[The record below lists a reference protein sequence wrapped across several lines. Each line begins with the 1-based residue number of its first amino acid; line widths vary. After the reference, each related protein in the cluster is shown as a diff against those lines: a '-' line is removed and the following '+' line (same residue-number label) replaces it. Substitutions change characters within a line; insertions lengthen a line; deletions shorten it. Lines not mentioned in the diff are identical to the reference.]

1 MSGLS
6 KKLCNSTRE
15 ENCQDELMPQRTSAI
30 RAASGAI
37 LYCSSGLNGLDS
49 LLFEGAKEEKGLPSQ
64 TKVLKALLDSGNEVH
79 IIAGKHAGQT
89 IDIGPGWLNEAASL
103 SVVEAGG
110 SLKTDLTPKNIARRA
125 LFFIRF
131 NFAVRKALAKHRFDL
146 VYLHGEQAS
155 MAAKEAHAK
164 GVPCG
169 QRAYGSL
176 LGQLPSGSRER
187 WFLTRLRYPHTF
199 SALKLKKDFV
209 IATKDGSEVDKLAL
223 RVCKKTP
230 PYDLYLWSNGVDFLP
245 CETLNEWDEE
255 RLSLKQRFMFC
266 GARIDKSKNQ
276 LFAINVLHYLKCMGI
291 GDLHLVLAGEVSDP
305 VYHSKL
311 VAAVERYD
319 LDDRV
324 HFLGSVQRS
333 LVLKLHRLSVAS
345 FSTYDNYS
353 RGNSFLEGMAVG
365 AVSVV
370 LRGDRSVADLV
381 VDGVSGLC
389 VEDEQEAARRVASL
403 LNDKELSDRIRVNAR
418 KKTEE
423 IVPSWDERVAQEL
436 DLIHYYI
443 EKNHERR
450 SH

>member
-1 MSGLS
+1 MEFGQEAGECRSGG
-6 KKLCNSTRE
+6 KLPGRAEAPAKIDAARE
-15 ENCQDELMPQRTSAI
+15 APS
-30 RAASGAI
+30 AI
-37 LYCSSGLNGLDS
+37 LYCSSGLSGLDP
-49 LLFEGAKEEKGLPSQ
+49 LLFEGAKEEEGLPSQ
-64 TKVLKALLDSGNEVH
+64 TKVLKALLDSGDEVR
-79 IIAGKHAGQT
+79 IVAGKHAGQA
-89 IDIGPGWLNEAASL
+89 IDVGSEWLSRVASI
-103 SVVEAGG
+103 STVEAGG
-110 SLKTDLTPKNIARRA
+110 SLERDRSLANIVRRVSFPARFNSAVRRA
-125 LFFIRF
+125 LSE
-131 NFAVRKALAKHRFDL
+131 HHFDL
-146 VYLHGEQAS
+146 VYLHGEQVS
-155 MAAKEAHAK
+155 MAAKEALAR

-169 QRAYGSL
+169 QRAYGSS
-176 LGQLPSGSRER
+176 LGQLPCKSGIGWLWVRFR
-187 WFLTRLRYPHTF
+187 HPRAFDT
-199 SALKLKKDFV
+199 LKRGKDFV

-223 RVCKKTP
+223 RVCGKNP

-245 CETLNEWDEE
+245 RETLNEWDEE

-276 LFAINVLHYLKCMGI
+276 FFAINVLHYLKCMGI

-319 LDDRV
+319 LGGRV
-324 HFLGSVQRS
+324 HFLGSVRRS

-436 DLIHYYI
+436 DLIHYYM

-450 SH
+450 ND

>member
-1 MSGLS
+1 MGFGQEAGGCRSAD
-6 KKLCNSTRE
+6 KLPGRTEAPAKIDSARE
-15 ENCQDELMPQRTSAI
+15 APS
-30 RAASGAI
+30 AI
-37 LYCSSGLNGLDS
+37 LYCSSGSRGLDS
-49 LLFEGAKEEKGLPSQ
+49 LLFEGGKEEGLPSQ
-64 TKVLKALLDSGNEVH
+64 TKVLKALLDSGHEVH
-79 IIAGKHAGQT
+79 IIVRRRTGQM
-89 IDIGPGWLNEAASL
+89 IDIGAGWLSRVASCL
-103 SVVEAGG
+103 AVEIGE
-110 SLKTDLTPKNIARRA
+110 SLERDHSLANIMRHASFYA
-125 LFFIRF
+125 RF
-131 NFAVRKALAKHRFDL
+131 NSAVREALSEHHFDL
-146 VYLHGEQAS
+146 VYLHGEQVS
-155 MAAKEAHAK
+155 MAAKEALAK

-169 QRAYGSL
+169 QRAYGST
-176 LGQLPSGSRER
+176 LGQVPRQSGIR
-187 WFLTRLRYPHTF
+187 WLWMKLRYPHVF
-199 SALKLKKDFV
+199 SALKQKKDFV

-223 RVCKKTP
+223 RVCGKNP

-245 CETLNEWDEE
+245 RETLNEWDEE

-276 LFAINVLHYLKCMGI
+276 FFAINVLHYLKCMGI
-291 GDLHLVLAGEVSDP
+291 GDLHLVLAGGVSDP

-319 LDDRV
+319 LGGRV
-324 HFLGSVQRS
+324 HFLGSVRRS

-353 RGNSFLEGMAVG
+353 RGNSFLEGVAVG

-389 VEDEQEAARRVASL
+389 VEDEQEAARRIASL

-436 DLIHYYI
+436 DLIHYYM

-450 SH
+450 ND

>member
-1 MSGLS
+1 MGFGQEAGECRSGG
-6 KKLCNSTRE
+6 KLPGRAEAPAKINAARE
-15 ENCQDELMPQRTSAI
+15 APS
-30 RAASGAI
+30 AI
-37 LYCSSGLNGLDS
+37 LYCSSGLSGLGP
-49 LLFEGAKEEKGLPSQ
+49 LLFEGAKEEEGLPSQ
-64 TKVLKALLDSGNEVH
+64 TKVLKALLDSGDEVH
-79 IIAGKHAGQT
+79 IVAGKHAGQA
-89 IDIGPGWLNEAASL
+89 IDVGSEWLSRVASI
-103 SVVEAGG
+103 STVEAGG
-110 SLKTDLTPKNIARRA
+110 PLERDRSLANIVRRVSFPARFNSAVRRA
-125 LFFIRF
+125 LSG
-131 NFAVRKALAKHRFDL
+131 HHFDL
-146 VYLHGEQAS
+146 VYLHGEQVS
-155 MAAKEAHAK
+155 MAAKEALAR

-169 QRAYGSL
+169 QRAYGSS
-176 LGQLPSGSRER
+176 LGQLPCKSGIGWLWVRFR
-187 WFLTRLRYPHTF
+187 HPRAFGT
-199 SALKLKKDFV
+199 LKRGKDFV

-223 RVCKKTP
+223 KVCRKSP
-230 PYDLYLWSNGVDFLP
+230 PYDLYLWSNGVDFLSR
-245 CETLNEWDEE
+245 EMLDEWDEE

-403 LNDKELSDRIRVNAR
+403 LNDKELNDRIRVNAR

-450 SH
+450 ND